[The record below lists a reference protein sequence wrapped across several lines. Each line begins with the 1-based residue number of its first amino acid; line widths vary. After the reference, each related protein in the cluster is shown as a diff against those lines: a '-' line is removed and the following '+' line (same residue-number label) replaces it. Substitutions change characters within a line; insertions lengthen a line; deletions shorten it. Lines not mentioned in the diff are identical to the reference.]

1 MNIKFAIFD
10 FDGTLFDSMS
20 FWDSVGEIYLRSLGL
35 KARPSFRED
44 IRAMS
49 LYQAACYVRKEY
61 ELSLSEEQIMAG
73 INQTL
78 EHFYIHEVL
87 PKPGVIEFLN
97 QMKKAEISMCIA
109 TATDRYLIEAALQ
122 RCGMEQYFDAVFTCG
137 EIGHGKDEP
146 VIFQK
151 AMEHFGAD
159 RSSALVFEDAIHA
172 IQTAKADGFTVVA
185 VYDSSEK
192 RQDEIR
198 ELADCYIEDFEHTEE
213 LWKYISTE

>member
-1 MNIKFAIFD
+1 MNIKCAIFD
-10 FDGTLFDSMS
+10 FDGTLFDSMF
-20 FWDSVGEIYLRSLGL
+20 FWDSVGEIYLSSLGL

-78 EHFYIHEVL
+78 EHFYIHEVI
-87 PKPGVIEFLN
+87 PKPGVIEFLER
-97 QMKKAEISMCIA
+97 MKKAEIPMCIA
-109 TATDRYLIEAALQ
+109 TATDRYLIEAALR
-122 RCGMEQYFDAVFTCG
+122 RCGMEHYFETILTCG
-137 EIGHGKDEP
+137 EVGYGKDEP

-151 AMEHFGAD
+151 AMELFDAD
-159 RSSALVFEDAIHA
+159 RSSTIVFEDAIHA
-172 IQTAKADGFTVVA
+172 MQTAKADGFTVVA

-192 RQDEIR
+192 RQEEIR
-198 ELADCYIEDFEHTEE
+198 DLADCYIEDFKHTEGF
-213 LWKYISTE
+213 WNYISTE